1 MSFYDTADFIEAFR
15 NGGCFIF
22 EGEEGNPDVTEEAPE
37 DASLENTEGT
47 DEKTSTEGT
56 PTPGEQ
62 TNNKQ
67 PQGEESTEVSIPDD
81 VKETSADTVNTDEP
95 SQSKQSLNADQIAEE
110 FKKSGAL
117 KQTIQYAMN
126 AMNAIKGRGQTVTE
140 SAGGKNGITL
150 KMLLPYIKAG
160 IEKFC
165 QQHEFMT
172 NVSEMAKAIM
182 ITLKSLDAKEVQ
194 KEKMKAAQAKKA
206 AEQKEAAQQSQGD
219 EGSAPEAGGEE
230 APAEEAPAQDD
241 GGEEAP
247 EQEEA

>member
-22 EGEEGNPDVTEEAPE
+22 EGEDGQTDNKKGDPDVTEEDPE
-37 DASLENTEGT
+37 DASLEETEGT
-47 DEKTSTEGT
+47 DDPK
-56 PTPGEQ
+56 PTQ
-62 TNNKQ
+62 KD
-67 PQGEESTEVSIPDD
+67 PDAETQNPNED
-81 VKETSADTVNTDEP
+81 PNISDDLKETDAGNVNTDQP
-95 SQSKQSLNADQIAEE
+95 SQSKQNYGADQIVSDY
-110 FKKSGAL
+110 KSSGAL
-117 KQTIQYAMN
+117 RMTLQYALKS
-126 AMNAIKGRGQTVTE
+126 I
-140 SAGGKNGITL
+140 GKVDQLKI

-160 IEKFC
+160 IEQFC
-165 QQHEFMT
+165 QKHEFNT
-172 NVSEMAKAIM
+172 TVDEIAKAIM

-230 APAEEAPAQDD
+230 APAEEAPAPDE